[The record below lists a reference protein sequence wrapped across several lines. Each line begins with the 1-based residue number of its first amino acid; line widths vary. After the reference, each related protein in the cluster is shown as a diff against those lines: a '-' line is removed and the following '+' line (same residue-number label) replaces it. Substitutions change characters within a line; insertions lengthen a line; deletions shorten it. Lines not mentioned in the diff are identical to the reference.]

1 MALIKCPECGRQV
14 SDLAESCP
22 DCGFPVKEYTL
33 YNQKRVGVYCPKC
46 GNYFV
51 CGREDYENIKDKSCS
66 YCGTQKRIL
75 SPDDKEFGLF
85 FRHGELRN
93 HFENRFVKD
102 YVSKLPEFSEEAY
115 QARLKQEEES
125 TKEFMEE
132 WERQRNKSSYKPASN
147 SPKCPAC
154 GSTNTSKIGVLG
166 RSTSIFAFG
175 LASNKIGK
183 NWKCHSC
190 GNTW

>member
-33 YNQKRVGVYCPKC
+33 YNQKRVGAYCPRC
-46 GNYFV
+46 GVYLM
-51 CGREDYENIKDKSCS
+51 CGKKDYYENIKDEPCRF
-66 YCGTQKRIL
+66 CGAQIQIL
-75 SPDDKEFGLF
+75 PPDDKEFGIF
-85 FRHGELRN
+85 FTQHENMRHLCDR
-93 HFENRFVKD
+93 VAKD
-102 YVSKLPEFSEEAY
+102 YVSKLPEFSQEAY
-115 QARLKQEEES
+115 EKRLQRQAELAAEFDRKYGNPTVS
-125 TKEFMEE
+125 TPLS
-132 WERQRNKSSYKPASN
+132 KSPG
-147 SPKCPAC
+147 PKCPAC
-154 GSTNTSKIGVLG
+154 GSTNTSKIGILG

-183 NWKCHSC
+183 NWKCHNC

>member
-33 YNQKRVGVYCPKC
+33 YNQERAGIYCPKC
-46 GNYFV
+46 GSY
-51 CGREDYENIKDKSCS
+51 CILSRKELGDKSCR
-66 YCGTQKRIL
+66 YCGAQRRIL
-75 SPDDKEFGLF
+75 PPDDKEFGIF
-85 FRHGELRN
+85 FTRHEYMRQLCDR
-93 HFENRFVKD
+93 VAKD
-102 YVSKLPEFSEEAY
+102 YVSKLPEFSQEAY
-115 QARLKQEEES
+115 EKRLQKEAELNAEFDRKYGKS
-125 TKEFMEE
+125 TASAPLT
-132 WERQRNKSSYKPASN
+132 KSPD
-147 SPKCPAC
+147 PKCPAC